1 MQLGVFNVHL
11 TSMECVQLLNYS
23 PMIIPGH
30 IDPET
35 EQEVTAWASLMD
47 LVCAACL
54 LWTAMAG
61 ANRWSKIPLLGLKGT
76 FSVLTATAP
85 LANSSTA
92 TRQGKRLSHRERS
105 PADFPTALLWIQT
118 TRSLKVVL
126 KWQGGLW
133 RERASNLKQF
143 LCRYFGFWSWNNCHG
158 NKEEN
163 PKLHFVRLL

>member
-1 MQLGVFNVHL
+1 MW
-11 TSMECVQLLNYS
+11 QLLNYS
-23 PMIIPGH
+23 PITIPGH

-47 LVCAACL
+47 LACAACL

-61 ANRWSKIPLLGLKGT
+61 ANRWSKIPLLGLRGT

-118 TRSLKVVL
+118 TRSLKVLL
-126 KWQGGLW
+126 KWQGGMW
-133 RERASNLKQF
+133 RERASNLKLHVF
-143 LCRYFGFWSWNNCHG
+143 FIGCKAYFFYIFILFFIVSYT
-158 NKEEN
+158 
-163 PKLHFVRLL
+163 VRNGIPAQNS